1 MAEQIAQQLDA
12 KVLVVD
18 RRDHIGGNSYDYRD
32 ENGIFVGK
40 YGAHI
45 FHTNSEKVWNY
56 INRFAEFNS
65 YVHRV
70 DACWQGHYYS
80 LPLNLLTI
88 NSFFAKEMTN
98 EELPAFLDSIRVAI
112 DEPKNAEEA
121 VISQVGWE
129 LYEAF
134 YRKYTL
140 KQWGVDPKDL
150 DASVPQRLPIRMN
163 SDTRYFDDRWQGIP
177 VGGFTKVFN
186 RMLKH
191 KNIHLSLKTDFAEV
205 IKNVSFRKLVFTG
218 PIDSFFK
225 YVFGRLPYR
234 SIEFEFETLTKEHI
248 QHIGVINY
256 PNEHEY
262 TRCVEYKWLYQQRHQ
277 MTTVSRD
284 YPCWNDEEPYYPVPS
299 RYNHEMYMKYK
310 ALADHT
316 PGAYFCGR
324 LATYRYYNMDQCI
337 AQALALFENR
347 IALEVRSNLLFE
359 ADTQS

>member
-112 DEPKNAEEA
+112 DK
-121 VISQVGWE
+121 
-129 LYEAF
+129 
-134 YRKYTL
+134 
-140 KQWGVDPKDL
+140 PKD
-150 DASVPQRLPIRMN
+150 AKRR
-163 SDTRYFDDRWQGIP
+163 
-177 VGGFTKVFN
+177 
-186 RMLKH
+186 
-191 KNIHLSLKTDFAEV
+191 
-205 IKNVSFRKLVFTG
+205 
-218 PIDSFFK
+218 
-225 YVFGRLPYR
+225 
-234 SIEFEFETLTKEHI
+234 
-248 QHIGVINY
+248 
-256 PNEHEY
+256 
-262 TRCVEYKWLYQQRHQ
+262 
-277 MTTVSRD
+277 
-284 YPCWNDEEPYYPVPS
+284 
-299 RYNHEMYMKYK
+299 
-310 ALADHT
+310 
-316 PGAYFCGR
+316 
-324 LATYRYYNMDQCI
+324 
-337 AQALALFENR
+337 
-347 IALEVRSNLLFE
+347 
-359 ADTQS
+359 